1 MRWEEKKEKEVE
13 MKEKRGVLGTGQA
26 TSDRGGGDGPRRQ
39 SEPQPTSLAAAE
51 PQGCL
56 QTRLPIFQT
65 LPLQNT
71 PNVCLA
77 SLPIRSAPVSYLLLL
92 LLKYSL
98 CCEHKEWERFVL
110 FIGSSGMYMH
120 HPTH

>member
-1 MRWEEKKEKEVE
+1 MEKRKEE
-13 MKEKRGVLGTGQA
+13 EKRGSELGQVTQVAATVPAAKPGQHHLLSCA
-26 TSDRGGGDGPRRQ
+26 PG
-39 SEPQPTSLAAAE
+39 LADAIANFS
-51 PQGCL
+51 
-56 QTRLPIFQT
+56 TQT

-71 PNVCLA
+71 LYSVCLA

-110 FIGSSGMYMH
+110 FIGSSGRIYMH
-120 HPTH
+120 HPRH